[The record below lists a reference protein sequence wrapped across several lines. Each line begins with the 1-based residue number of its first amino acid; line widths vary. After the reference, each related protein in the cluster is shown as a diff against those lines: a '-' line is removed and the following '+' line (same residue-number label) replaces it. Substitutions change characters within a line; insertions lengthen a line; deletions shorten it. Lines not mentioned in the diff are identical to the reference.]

1 VANPGDVGPGLQGDD
16 RAGDLGGA
24 AADFGLAPA
33 GFAPQGDDE
42 AAVEDL
48 DPAAASRSTSRPT
61 ISERRRPPAKPINGI
76 ARSRSVP
83 RSSVLSI
90 AMTYP
95 GGRPPSDG
103 AERRA
108 CCGCRRARWRL
119 AVLVMERRPALGVS
133 PSQGGEAA
141 LDLGDGIRPA
151 IGRPRARGAA
161 VMYSPT
167 VSGEGGNPSRPR
179 LGRQPSKCFQSEA
192 YARRMLAALA
202 AAT

>member
-1 VANPGDVGPGLQGDD
+1 
-16 RAGDLGGA
+16 
-24 AADFGLAPA
+24 
-33 GFAPQGDDE
+33 
-42 AAVEDL
+42 
-48 DPAAASRSTSRPT
+48 
-61 ISERRRPPAKPINGI
+61 
-76 ARSRSVP
+76 
-83 RSSVLSI
+83 
-90 AMTYP
+90 
-95 GGRPPSDG
+95 
-103 AERRA
+103 
-108 CCGCRRARWRL
+108 
-119 AVLVMERRPALGVS
+119 MERRPALGVS